1 MKKIILFSLFV
12 ALASCS
18 KEEPSDSSTEC
29 LSNHIIQ
36 TQKNE
41 VNKEAMFFHT
51 NATRSSSEVSSYSYE
66 AVPMQ
71 ATGYTTTFI
80 AAGKAKCTYKGSE
93 SPQTLALGLGAGVYF
108 VEVIG
113 VKKSLNTNHPKD
125 IINPSPTTLT
135 DKNMGLKTCGY
146 YTNDSGWNTEEVMDD
161 GDGIVNGV
169 TYIIHFMYTLDG
181 KSINKYYPC
190 KPENLI
196 WNYTSITLQ

>member
-1 MKKIILFSLFV
+1 MKKIIIFSLLV

-18 KEEPSDSSTEC
+18 KEDPSDYSTEC
-29 LSNHIIQ
+29 LSNHIVQ
-36 TQKNE
+36 TQEKK
-41 VNKEAMFFHT
+41 VAKEALVINT
-51 NATRSSSEVSSYSYE
+51 KTTRASSEISSYSYE

-71 ATGYTTTFI
+71 ATSYTTTFI
-80 AAGKAKCTYKGSE
+80 AAGKAKCAYKGSE

-113 VKKSLNTNHPKD
+113 VKKALNTNHPKD

-146 YTNDSGWNTEEVMDD
+146 FANDSGWNTEEVMDD

-181 KSINKYYPC
+181 RSINKYYPC
-190 KPENLI
+190 KPENLV
-196 WNYTSITLQ
+196 WNYSSITRQ